1 MLLPTILILAALF
14 LIVAI
19 LYSCVGHAG
28 ASGYLAAMALM
39 GIAADVMKPTS
50 LALNILVAT
59 IATVQFARAGCF
71 SWRLFWPF
79 AAASIPLAYVGGA
92 IKLPG
97 EYYRPLIGL
106 VLLFSAWRLLAT
118 AARPT
123 TEPRPPPPSIP
134 VSLGVGGVLGL
145 LSGLSGTGG
154 GIFLSPIMLLLG
166 WADPRRTSGVAA
178 AFILVNS
185 IAGIIGLLSK
195 HPPAPLPETPAL
207 ALWGGCVIIGGIIGS
222 TIGSRKLNPATL
234 RRVLAVVLIIAGGK
248 LLVVWE

>member
-28 ASGYLAAMALM
+28 ASGYLATMALL
-39 GIAADVMKPTS
+39 GIATEVMKPTS

-79 AAASIPLAYVGGA
+79 AAASIPLAYIGGA

-97 EYYRPLIGL
+97 EYYRPLIGC

-118 AARPT
+118 AARPA
-123 TEPRPPPPSIP
+123 TEPRPPSIP
-134 VSLGVGGVLGL
+134 VSLGVGAALGL

-185 IAGIIGLLSK
+185 IAGIIGLLSN
-195 HPPAPLPETPAL
+195 HPTLPPTPDL
-207 ALWGGCVIIGGIIGS
+207 ALWGVCVITGGLIGS

-234 RRVLAVVLIIAGGK
+234 RRVLAVVLIVAGGK
-248 LLVVWE
+248 LLVVWG

>member
-28 ASGYLAAMALM
+28 ASGYLATMALL
-39 GIAADVMKPTS
+39 GIATEVMKPTS

-79 AAASIPLAYVGGA
+79 AAASIPLAYIGGA

-97 EYYRPLIGL
+97 EYYRPLIGC

-118 AARPT
+118 AARPA
-123 TEPRPPPPSIP
+123 TEPRPPSIP
-134 VSLGVGGVLGL
+134 VSLGVGAALAARTAA
-145 LSGLSGTGG
+145 STSRSSESGTRANT
-154 GIFLSPIMLLLG
+154 LP
-166 WADPRRTSGVAA
+166 VA
-178 AFILVNS
+178 
-185 IAGIIGLLSK
+185 
-195 HPPAPLPETPAL
+195 
-207 ALWGGCVIIGGIIGS
+207 GS
-222 TIGSRKLNPATL
+222 TTSAYVPPCGPTIFPPMKFASVSMG
-234 RRVLAVVLIIAGGK
+234 
-248 LLVVWE
+248 